1 MEETKQSKSGV
12 DRIVAV
18 ALPAVTL
25 VMILYQLIYTQYL
38 LQGPTAHKIT
48 HLGLAF
54 LVVLLSLINKEKKG
68 RWLRW
73 VLLVA
78 SLAFTTYLMVNL
90 NDIMTYRQSIPLPQD
105 VVVGVVVL
113 IVTFIVAY
121 QVLGKTFVIIASASV
136 CYLILGRYL
145 PHPFTVAPV
154 GFTRLIMW
162 LSAGV
167 GIEQGVYGP
176 ILGLSANYLFLLIIF
191 GSMLYAFG
199 GVRFIM
205 GVGKW
210 LGSKF
215 KSGPAAVAV
224 VGSSLLGSMTGST
237 VANVTIT
244 GAYTIPLMKKAG
256 YSAKQAGAIEAASSN
271 GGQIMPPIMGA
282 TAFIMS
288 GFTGIPYIK
297 IAVAVLV
304 PAILYYLGLLFYV
317 QINAYRLDIVV
328 EKEKISGKELLLDA
342 PLFVVPLGVLIFLLV
357 KGFSLP
363 FVVFWSI
370 MSLVGLSLI
379 FSFRKETRL
388 NFSEIVKAL
397 TKGARTACDVTIINA
412 IIGVVATCVETS
424 GLGIKLPLLV
434 GEISQGILFI
444 ALLITMVS
452 SIFVGM
458 GVPTPAAYMLVA
470 IGAAPA
476 LVKMGVPLLQAH
488 LFPMIFAVFSH
499 LTPPIAIGALVAS
512 QLAEAEYW
520 PTSWEALKAA
530 STAFLL
536 PFFIIYAPVIV
547 LQPDAGI
554 VVSATQL
561 VAIPLGVL
569 ALQIF
574 FSRYFLGILEG
585 PKRIAFGLT
594 ALLFFISVFAKS
606 WLFLLLGM
614 AMFLACA
621 TSQLYKKKR
630 IYDLPAPAGENLQ
643 VSSRR

>member
-1 MEETKQSKSGV
+1 MEETKKSKSGV

-18 ALPAVTL
+18 ALPVVAL

-54 LVVLLSLINKEKKG
+54 LVVLLSLIQKEKKG
-68 RWLRW
+68 RLLRW
-73 VLLVA
+73 VLLVV
-78 SLAFTTYLMVNL
+78 SVAFSTYLMGYL
-90 NDIMTYRQSIPLPQD
+90 NDIMLYRQSIPLPSD
-105 VVVGVVVL
+105 VVVGVFVL

-121 QVLGKTFVIIASASV
+121 QVLGKTFVIIAGACL

-191 GSMLYAFG
+191 GGMLYAFG

-256 YSAKQAGAIEAASSN
+256 YKPKQAGAIEAASSN

-297 IAVAVLV
+297 IALAVLV

-317 QINAYRLDIVV
+317 QINAYRLDIAV
-328 EKEKISGKELLLDA
+328 EKEKINGKELLLDS

-379 FSFRKETRL
+379 FSIRKASRL
-388 NFSEIVKAL
+388 NFSEVINAL

-434 GEISQGILFI
+434 GEISQGVLVI

-488 LFPMIFAVFSH
+488 LFPMIFACFSH

-536 PFFIIYAPVIV
+536 PYFIIYAPVIV
-547 LQPDAGI
+547 LQPDAGMI
-554 VVSATQL
+554 VSVTQL
-561 VAIPLGVL
+561 AAIPLGVL
-569 ALQIF
+569 SLQIF
-574 FSRYFLGILEG
+574 FSRYFLGLLDG
-585 PKRIAFGLT
+585 PKRIAFGAT

-606 WLFLLLGM
+606 WLFLLLGI
-614 AMFLACA
+614 ALFLGCSI
-621 TSQLYKKKR
+621 SQLIQKKQAHG
-630 IYDLPAPAGENLQ
+630 LPETAAGN
-643 VSSRR
+643 

>member
-1 MEETKQSKSGV
+1 MEEKDKPRSIA
-12 DRIVAV
+12 DRIVFI
-18 ALPAVTL
+18 ALPVIAL
-25 VMILYQLIYTQYL
+25 VMILYQLTYTQYI

-54 LVVLLSLINKEKKG
+54 IVVLLSLIHKEKEG
-68 RWLRW
+68 RPLRW
-73 VLLVA
+73 VLLVI
-78 SLAFTTYLMVNL
+78 SLAFTTYLMVYL
-90 NDIMTYRQSIPLPQD
+90 GEIMLYRQSIPLASD
-105 VVVGVVVL
+105 IVVGVLVL
-113 IVTFIVAY
+113 LVTFIVAY
-121 QVLGKTFVIIASASV
+121 QVLGKTFVTIATLSV
-136 CYLILGRYL
+136 CYLVLGRFF

-154 GFTRLIMW
+154 SFTRIIMW

-176 ILGLSANYLFLLIIF
+176 ILGLSANYLFLLIVF

-256 YSAKQAGAIEAASSN
+256 YEPKQAGAIEAASSN

-297 IAVAVLV
+297 IAIAVLI
-304 PAILYYLGLLFYV
+304 PAILYYLGLLIYV
-317 QINAYRLDIVV
+317 QINAYKLDIQVK
-328 EKEKISGKELLLDA
+328 KESINARELLLDS
-342 PLFVVPLGVLIFLLV
+342 PLFVVPLGVLVFLLAR
-357 KGFSLP
+357 GFSLP

-370 MSLVGLSLI
+370 ASLVILSLVL
-379 FSFRKETRL
+379 SLRKEARL
-388 NFSEIVKAL
+388 KFKEIIDAL

-412 IIGVVATCVETS
+412 LIGVVATCIETS

-434 GEISQGILFI
+434 GEISHGILFI
-444 ALLITMVS
+444 ALIITMIS

-488 LFPMIFAVFSH
+488 LCPMIFAVFSH

-512 QLAEAEYW
+512 QLAGAEYW

-536 PFFIIYAPVIV
+536 PYFIIYAPVII
-547 LQPDAGI
+547 LQPDAGFVI
-554 VVSATQL
+554 SVTQL
-561 VAIPLGVL
+561 LAIPLGVL

-574 FSRYFLGILEG
+574 FSRYFLGRVDSTRGIG
-585 PKRIAFGLT
+585 FGIT
-594 ALLFFISVFAKS
+594 ALLFFVAVFAKS
-606 WLFLLLGM
+606 WAFLLI
-614 AMFLACA
+614 AIAAFAVCIV
-621 TSQLYKKKR
+621 SQLLMRKR
-630 IYDLPAPAGENLQ
+630 TTKASEPANGRTQ
-643 VSSRR
+643 I

>member
-1 MEETKQSKSGV
+1 MEETKKTNFGV
-12 DRIVAV
+12 DRVVAV
-18 ALPAVTL
+18 ALPAVAL
-25 VMILYQLIYTQYL
+25 IMILYQLIYTQYL

-48 HLGLAF
+48 HLGFAF
-54 LVVLLSLINKEKKG
+54 AVVLLSLIRKEKEG
-68 RWLRW
+68 RPLRW
-73 VLLVA
+73 VLLGTSVA
-78 SLAFTTYLMVNL
+78 FSTYLMVDL
-90 NDIMTYRQSIPLPQD
+90 NDIMMYRQSLPLTSD

-113 IVTFIVAY
+113 AVTFIVAY
-121 QVLGKTFVIIASASV
+121 QVLGKTFVIIAGACL
-136 CYLILGRYL
+136 CYLVLGRYL

-154 GFTRLIMW
+154 SFTRLIMW

-191 GSMLYAFG
+191 GGMLYAFG

-288 GFTGIPYIK
+288 GFTGIPYVK
-297 IAVAVLV
+297 IALAVLV

-328 EKEKISGKELLLDA
+328 EKEKINGKELLLDA

-357 KGFSLP
+357 QGFSLP

-379 FSFRKETRL
+379 FSIRKATRL
-388 NFSEIVKAL
+388 NFSEVVNAL

-434 GEISQGILFI
+434 GEISQGVLFI

-536 PFFIIYAPVIV
+536 PYFIIYAPVIV
-547 LQPDAGI
+547 LQPDAAWAI
-554 VVSATQL
+554 SVTQL
-561 VAIPLGVL
+561 VAIPLGVF
-569 ALQIF
+569 ALQVF
-574 FSRYFLGILEG
+574 FSRYFLGLLEG
-585 PKRIAFGLT
+585 PKRIAFGVT

-606 WLFLLLGM
+606 WLFLLFAIAL
-614 AMFLACA
+614 FLFC
-621 TSQLYKKKR
+621 TVSQLFQKKR
-630 IYDLPAPAGENLQ
+630 ASGLSEPSGANLQ
-643 VSSRR
+643 T

>member
-1 MEETKQSKSGV
+1 MEEPKKSKFV
-12 DRIVAV
+12 VERIVSV
-18 ALPAVTL
+18 ALPVVAI
-25 VMILYQLIYTQYL
+25 VMILYQLFYTQYL

-48 HLGLAF
+48 HLGFAF
-54 LVVLLSLINKEKKG
+54 IVVLLSLIHKEKEG
-68 RWLRW
+68 RALRW
-73 VLLVA
+73 VLLLI
-78 SLAFTTYLMVNL
+78 SLAFSTYLMVYL
-90 NDIMTYRQSIPLPQD
+90 NEIMLYRQSIPITSD
-105 VVVGVVVL
+105 IVVGVLVL
-113 IVTFIVAY
+113 LVTFIVAY
-121 QVLGKTFVIIASASV
+121 QVLGKTFVIIAGLSL
-136 CYLILGRYL
+136 CYLVLGRFF

-154 GFTRLIMW
+154 SFTRIIMW

-167 GIEQGVYGP
+167 GIEQGIYGP
-176 ILGLSANYLFLLIIF
+176 ILGLSANYLFLLIVF

-256 YSAKQAGAIEAASSN
+256 YEPKQAGAIEAASSN

-304 PAILYYLGLLFYV
+304 PAILYYLGLLIYV
-317 QINAYRLDIVV
+317 QINAYKLDIQV
-328 EKEKISGKELLLDA
+328 EKEAVNGRELLLDS
-342 PLFVVPLGVLIFLLV
+342 PLFVVPLGVLVFLLA

-370 MSLVGLSLI
+370 ASLIILSLVLSI
-379 FSFRKETRL
+379 RKEARL
-388 NFSEIVKAL
+388 RFKEVIDAL

-412 IIGVVATCVETS
+412 LIGVVATCIETS

-434 GEISQGILFI
+434 GEISHGILFI
-444 ALLITMVS
+444 ALIITMIS

-476 LVKMGVPLLQAH
+476 LVRMGVPMLQAH

-536 PFFIIYAPVIV
+536 PYFIIYAPVII
-547 LQPDAGI
+547 LQPDAGPVI
-554 VVSATQL
+554 SITQIA
-561 VAIPLGVL
+561 AIPLGVL

-574 FSRYFLGILEG
+574 FSSYFLGTVDSTR
-585 PKRIAFGLT
+585 RIAFGVT
-594 ALLFFISVFAKS
+594 ALLFFVAVFAKS
-606 WLFLLLGM
+606 WLFLLI
-614 AMFLACA
+614 AMSVFAVCIV
-621 TSQLYKKKR
+621 SQLLMRKR
-630 IYDLPAPAGENLQ
+630 SAEAPELANGHAQ
-643 VSSRR
+643 I

>member
-1 MEETKQSKSGV
+1 MQETEKSKSIV

-18 ALPAVTL
+18 ALPVVAL
-25 VMILYQLIYTQYL
+25 VMILYQLIYTQTII
-38 LQGPTAHKIT
+38 QGPTAHKIT

-54 LVVLLSLINKEKKG
+54 IVVLLSLIQKENTG
-68 RWLRW
+68 RPLRW
-73 VLLVA
+73 ILLVV
-78 SLAFTTYLMVNL
+78 SIAFTAYLMYYL
-90 NDIMTYRQSIPLPQD
+90 QEIMLLRQSIPEPSD
-105 VVVGVVVL
+105 IVVGVVVL
-113 IVTFIVAY
+113 ISVFILAY
-121 QVLGKTFVIIASASV
+121 QVLGKTFVIIAGACV
-136 CYLILGRYL
+136 AYLVLGRWF

-154 GFTRLIMW
+154 SFTRIIMW

-176 ILGLSANYLFLLIIF
+176 ILGLSANYLFLMIVF
-191 GSMLYAFG
+191 GGMLYAFG

-244 GAYTIPLMKKAG
+244 GAYTIPLMKKGG
-256 YSAKQAGAIEAASSN
+256 YEPKQAGAIEAASSN
-271 GGQIMPPIMGA
+271 GGQIMPPVMGA

-297 IAVAVLV
+297 IALAVLV
-304 PAILYYLGLLFYV
+304 PAILYYLGLLMYV
-317 QINAYRLDIVV
+317 QINAYKLDIEV
-328 EKEKISGKELLLDA
+328 EKEAVDGKALLWDA
-342 PLFVVPLGVLIFLLV
+342 PLFVVPLGVLVFLLTQ
-357 KGFSLP
+357 GFSLP

-370 MSLVGLSLI
+370 VSLI
-379 FSFRKETRL
+379 FLSLVLSIRKESRL
-388 NFSEIVKAL
+388 SFTEVIDAL

-412 IIGVVATCVETS
+412 LIGVVATCIETS

-444 ALLITMVS
+444 ALIITMVS

-476 LVKMGVPLLQAH
+476 LVKMGVPMLQAH

-512 QLAEAEYW
+512 KLAEAEYW

-547 LQPDAGI
+547 LQPDSGV
-554 VVSATQL
+554 VVSITQL
-561 VAIPLGVL
+561 AAIPLGVL

-574 FSRYFLGILEG
+574 FSSYLMGHLDR
-585 PKRIAFGLT
+585 PMRIAF
-594 ALLFFISVFAKS
+594 AVAAILFFITVFSKSV
-606 WLFLLLGM
+606 LFLII
-614 AMFLACA
+614 ALAVFITC
-621 TSQLYKKKR
+621 TMIQLARKKR
-630 IYDLPAPAGENLQ
+630 ASGVAGLAEG
-643 VSSRR
+643 

>member
-1 MEETKQSKSGV
+1 MEESKQLKSV
-12 DRIVAV
+12 VERIVSV
-18 ALPAVTL
+18 ALPVMAI

-48 HLGLAF
+48 HLGLGF
-54 LVVLLSLINKEKKG
+54 IVVLLSLIHKEKEG
-68 RWLRW
+68 RPLRW
-73 VLLVA
+73 VLLVI
-78 SLAFTTYLMVNL
+78 SLTFSAYLMVYL
-90 NDIMTYRQSIPLPQD
+90 NEIMMYRQSVPITSD
-105 VVVGVVVL
+105 VVIGVVVL

-121 QVLGKTFVIIASASV
+121 QVLGKTFVIIATLSV
-136 CYLILGRYL
+136 CYLVLGRFF

-154 GFTRLIMW
+154 SFTRIIMW

-176 ILGLSANYLFLLIIF
+176 ILGLSANYLFLLIVF

-256 YSAKQAGAIEAASSN
+256 YEPKQAGAIEAASSN
-271 GGQIMPPIMGA
+271 GGQIMPPVMGA

-288 GFTGIPYIK
+288 GFTGIPYVK
-297 IAVAVLV
+297 IAIAVLV
-304 PAILYYLGLLFYV
+304 PAILYYLGLLIYV
-317 QINAYRLDIVV
+317 QINAYKLDIQV
-328 EKEKISGKELLLDA
+328 EKEAVSGRELLLDA
-342 PLFVVPLGVLIFLLV
+342 PLFVVPLGVLVFLLAR
-357 KGFSLP
+357 GFSLP

-370 MSLVGLSLI
+370 ASLI
-379 FSFRKETRL
+379 SLSVIFSIRKETRL
-388 NFSEIVKAL
+388 RFKEVIDAL

-412 IIGVVATCVETS
+412 LIGVVATCIETS

-434 GEISQGILFI
+434 GEISHGILFI
-444 ALLITMVS
+444 ALIITMIS

-512 QLAEAEYW
+512 QLAGSEYW

-536 PFFIIYAPVIV
+536 PYFIIYAPVII
-547 LQPDAGI
+547 LQPDAGLVI
-554 VVSATQL
+554 SITQL
-561 VAIPLGVL
+561 LAIPLSVL

-574 FSRYFLGILEG
+574 FSRYFLGTVDSTRGIG
-585 PKRIAFGLT
+585 FGVT
-594 ALLFFISVFAKS
+594 ALLFFVAVFAKS
-606 WLFLLLGM
+606 WAFLLI
-614 AMFLACA
+614 AIAAFAVC
-621 TSQLYKKKR
+621 TVSQLLIRKR
-630 IYDLPAPAGENLQ
+630 SPKASELANGH
-643 VSSRR
+643 S

>member
-1 MEETKQSKSGV
+1 MEEAKKYRFNI

-18 ALPAVTL
+18 ALPAAAL
-25 VMILYQLIYTQYL
+25 VMIMYQLIYTQYL

-48 HLGLAF
+48 HLGFAF
-54 LVVLLSLINKEKKG
+54 IVVLLSLIHKEKKG
-68 RWLRW
+68 RLLRW
-73 VLLVA
+73 VLLVI
-78 SLAFTTYLMVNL
+78 SLGFSTYLMVNL
-90 NDIMTYRQSIPLPQD
+90 SEIMLLRQSLPITSD
-105 VVVGVVVL
+105 IVVGLIVL
-113 IVTFIVAY
+113 VVTFIVAY
-121 QVLGKTFVIIASASV
+121 QVLGKTFVIIAGACV

-176 ILGLSANYLFLLIIF
+176 ILGLSANYLFLLIVF
-191 GSMLYAFG
+191 GGMLYAFG

-205 GVGKW
+205 GVGRW

-256 YSAKQAGAIEAASSN
+256 YEPKQAGAIEAASSN
-271 GGQIMPPIMGA
+271 GGQIMPPVMGA

-288 GFTGIPYIK
+288 GFTGIPYIQ
-297 IAVAVLV
+297 IAAAVLI
-304 PAILYYLGLLFYV
+304 PALLYYMGLLIYV
-317 QINAYRLDIVV
+317 QINAYKLDIQV
-328 EKEKISGKELLLDA
+328 EKEVVSGRELLLDA
-342 PLFVVPLGVLIFLLV
+342 PLFVVPLGVLILLLV
-357 KGFSLP
+357 QGFSLP

-370 MSLVGLSLI
+370 VSLVVLSLI
-379 FSFRKETRL
+379 LSIRKEARL
-388 NFSEIVKAL
+388 SFTEVVAAL

-412 IIGVVATCVETS
+412 LIGVVATCIETS

-434 GEISQGILFI
+434 GEISQGILII
-444 ALLITMVS
+444 ALFITMIS

-488 LFPMIFAVFSH
+488 LFPFIFAVFSH

-536 PFFIIYAPVIV
+536 PYLIVFAPVIV
-547 LQPDAGI
+547 LRPDAGLI
-554 VVSATQL
+554 VCAIQI

-569 ALQIF
+569 SLQIT
-574 FSRYFLGILEG
+574 FSRYFLGAVDKIL
-585 PKRIAFGLT
+585 RVIFGLT
-594 ALLFFISVFAKS
+594 AILFFATVFWRS
-606 WLFLLLGM
+606 SLFLSAALVLFAFGV
-614 AMFLACA
+614 AG
-621 TSQLYKKKR
+621 QIIKR
-630 IYDLPAPAGENLQ
+630 RRLKTVGTPGELQ
-643 VSSRR
+643 ASG

>member
-1 MEETKQSKSGV
+1 MSEEAMKSKPTV

-18 ALPAVTL
+18 MLPVAAL

-38 LQGPTAHKIT
+38 IQGPTAHKIT
-48 HLGLAF
+48 HLGLGF
-54 LVVLLSLINKEKKG
+54 IVVLLSLIHNEKKG
-68 RWLRW
+68 RLLRW
-73 VLLVA
+73 VLLVI
-78 SLAFTTYLMVNL
+78 SLVFSSYLMINL
-90 NDIMTYRQSIPLPQD
+90 SEIMLYRQSIPIASD
-105 VVVGVVVL
+105 IVIGVVVL
-113 IVTFIVAY
+113 ITTFIVAY
-121 QVLGKTFVIIASASV
+121 QVLGKTFVIIAGLCI
-136 CYLILGRYL
+136 CYLILGRYF

-154 GFTRLIMW
+154 SFTRIIMW

-176 ILGLSANYLFLLIIF
+176 ILGLSANYLFLLIVF

-205 GVGKW
+205 GLGRW

-244 GAYTIPLMKKAG
+244 GAYTIPLMKKGG
-256 YSAKQAGAIEAASSN
+256 YASKQAGAIEAASSN

-288 GFTGIPYIK
+288 GFTGIPYIQ
-297 IAVAVLV
+297 IALAVLV
-304 PAILYYLGLLFYV
+304 PAILYYLGLLIYV
-317 QINAYRLDIVV
+317 QINAYKLDIRV
-328 EKEKISGKELLLDA
+328 EKEAVSGRELLLDS

-370 MSLVGLSLI
+370 VSLVVLSLI
-379 FSFRKETRL
+379 LSIRKEARL
-388 NFSEIVKAL
+388 SFKEVISAL

-412 IIGVVATCVETS
+412 IIGVVATCIETS

-434 GEISQGILFI
+434 GEISQGILII
-444 ALLITMVS
+444 ALFITMVS

-488 LFPMIFAVFSH
+488 LFPLIFAVFSH

-512 QLAEAEYW
+512 QLAEADYW

-530 STAFLL
+530 STAFIL
-536 PFFIIYAPVIV
+536 PYFIVYAPVII
-547 LQPDAGI
+547 LRPDAGFI
-554 VVSATQL
+554 ASAMQII
-561 VAIPLGVL
+561 AIPLGVL
-569 ALQIF
+569 SLQIT
-574 FSRYFLGILEG
+574 FSSYFLGMLD
-585 PKRIAFGLT
+585 RIRRTTFGIT
-594 ALLFFISVFAKS
+594 AILFFATVFS
-606 WLFLLLGM
+606 RSILFLSAALAFFAIGVAGQILKRRRLKTESVAGKLL
-614 AMFLACA
+614 
-621 TSQLYKKKR
+621 
-630 IYDLPAPAGENLQ
+630 E
-643 VSSRR
+643 SR

>member
-1 MEETKQSKSGV
+1 MGETEKPKFAIE
-12 DRIVAV
+12 RIVSV
-18 ALPAVTL
+18 ALPIVAL
-25 VMILYQLIYTQYL
+25 VMILYQLVYTQYL
-38 LQGPTAHKIT
+38 IQGPTAHKIT

-54 LVVLLSLINKEKKG
+54 LVVLLSLMHKEKEG
-68 RWLRW
+68 RPLRW
-73 VLLVA
+73 VLLAV
-78 SLAFTTYLMVNL
+78 SLGFSTYLMVNL
-90 NDIMTYRQSIPLPQD
+90 TEIMMYRQSIPIPSD
-105 VVVGVVVL
+105 IVVGVIVL
-113 IVTFIVAY
+113 ITTFIVAY
-121 QVLGKTFVIIASASV
+121 QVLGKTFIIIAGTCIV
-136 CYLILGRYL
+136 YLVLGRYF

-154 GFTRLIMW
+154 SFARIIMW

-176 ILGLSANYLFLLIIF
+176 ILGLSANYLFLMIVF
-191 GSMLYAFG
+191 GGMLYAFG

-205 GVGKW
+205 GLGKW

-244 GAYTIPLMKKAG
+244 GAYTIPLMKKGG
-256 YSAKQAGAIEAASSN
+256 YEPKQAAAIEAASSN

-297 IAVAVLV
+297 IALAVLI
-304 PAILYYLGLLFYV
+304 PAILYYLGLLMYV
-317 QINAYRLDIVV
+317 QINAYKLDIVV
-328 EKEKISGKELLLDA
+328 EKEAIDVKALLWDA
-342 PLFVVPLGVLIFLLV
+342 PLFVVPLGVLVYLLA

-370 MSLVGLSLI
+370 ASLVILSLVL
-379 FSFRKETRL
+379 SFREEARL
-388 NFSEIVKAL
+388 NFKGVIEAL
-397 TKGARTACDVTIINA
+397 TKSARTACDVTIINA
-412 IIGVVATCVETS
+412 LIGIVATCIETS

-434 GEISQGILFI
+434 GEISQGIIFI
-444 ALLITMVS
+444 ALIITMIS

-476 LVKMGVPLLQAH
+476 LVKMGVPMLQAH

-512 QLAEAEYW
+512 QLAESEYW

-536 PFFIIYAPVIV
+536 PYFIIYAPVIV
-547 LQPDAGI
+547 LQPDSGVFI
-554 VVSATQL
+554 SVIQL
-561 VAIPLGVL
+561 AAIPLGVL

-574 FSRYFLGILEG
+574 YSSYFFGHLEK
-585 PKRIAFGLT
+585 PRWIAFGVT
-594 ALLFFISVFAKS
+594 ALLFFISVFTKS
-606 WLFLLLGM
+606 WIFLVLGVALFIISALG
-614 AMFLACA
+614 
-621 TSQLYKKKR
+621 QIKKKR
-630 IYDLPAPAGENLQ
+630 QAAGVPGLSEGTP
-643 VSSRR
+643 ST

>member
-1 MEETKQSKSGV
+1 MEETIKSKTTV

-18 ALPAVTL
+18 ALPVVAL
-25 VMILYQLIYTQYL
+25 VMIFYQLIYTQYL

-54 LVVLLSLINKEKKG
+54 IVVLLSLINNEKKG
-68 RWLRW
+68 RTLRW
-73 VLLVA
+73 ILLVI
-78 SLAFTTYLMVNL
+78 SLIFSTYLMVNL
-90 NDIMTYRQSIPLPQD
+90 SEIMMFRQSIPLPSD
-105 VVVGVVVL
+105 IVIGVVVL

-121 QVLGKTFVIIASASV
+121 QVLGKTFVIIAGV
-136 CYLILGRYL
+136 CICYLVLGRYF

-154 GFTRLIMW
+154 SFARIIMW

-176 ILGLSANYLFLLIIF
+176 ILGLSANYLFLMIIF
-191 GSMLYAFG
+191 GAMLYAFG

-210 LGSKF
+210 LGTKF

-224 VGSSLLGSMTGST
+224 LGSSLLGSMTGST

-244 GAYTIPLMKKAG
+244 GAYTIPLMKKGG
-256 YSAKQAGAIEAASSN
+256 YEPKQAAAIEAASSN

-288 GFTGIPYIK
+288 GFTGIPYIH
-297 IAVAVLV
+297 IALAVLI
-304 PAILYYLGLLFYV
+304 PAILYYLGLLIYV
-317 QINAYRLDIVV
+317 QINAFKLDIQVDH
-328 EKEKISGKELLLDA
+328 ETINGKDLLLDA
-342 PLFVVPLGVLIFLLV
+342 PLFVVPLGVLVFLLA

-370 MSLVGLSLI
+370 MCLVVLSLI
-379 FSFRKETRL
+379 LSIRKEARL
-388 NFSEIVKAL
+388 SFEGVIAAL

-412 IIGVVATCVETS
+412 IIGVVATCIETS

-434 GEISQGILFI
+434 GEISGGILII
-444 ALLITMVS
+444 ALFITMIS

-470 IGAAPA
+470 IGAAPI

-499 LTPPIAIGALVAS
+499 LTPPIAIGSLVAS
-512 QLAEAEYW
+512 QLAESEYW

-536 PFFIIYAPVIV
+536 PYFIIYAPVII
-547 LQPDAGI
+547 LRPDAGFVI
-554 VVSATQL
+554 SAMQII
-561 VAIPLGVL
+561 AIPLGIL
-569 ALQIF
+569 ALQIT
-574 FSRYFLGILEG
+574 FSNYFLGNVDQI
-585 PKRIAFGLT
+585 KRAAFG
-594 ALLFFISVFAKS
+594 AAAILFFITVFLKSMLFMLAAVVIFAICISGQIMKRRRSKTAGTAKAS
-606 WLFLLLGM
+606 LEG
-614 AMFLACA
+614 A
-621 TSQLYKKKR
+621 
-630 IYDLPAPAGENLQ
+630 
-643 VSSRR
+643 

>member
-1 MEETKQSKSGV
+1 MGETEKPKLAIE
-12 DRIVAV
+12 RIVSV
-18 ALPAVTL
+18 ALPIVAL
-25 VMILYQLIYTQYL
+25 VMILYQLVYTQYL
-38 LQGPTAHKIT
+38 IQGPTAHKIT

-54 LVVLLSLINKEKKG
+54 MVVLLSLMHKEKEG
-68 RWLRW
+68 RPLRW
-73 VLLVA
+73 VLLAV
-78 SLAFTTYLMVNL
+78 SMGFSTYLMVNL
-90 NDIMTYRQSIPLPQD
+90 TEIMMYRQSIPIPSD
-105 VVVGVVVL
+105 IVVGVIVL
-113 IVTFIVAY
+113 ITTFIVAY
-121 QVLGKTFVIIASASV
+121 QVLGKTFIIIAGTCIV
-136 CYLILGRYL
+136 YLVLGRYF

-154 GFTRLIMW
+154 SFARIIMW

-176 ILGLSANYLFLLIIF
+176 ILGLSANYLFLMIVF
-191 GSMLYAFG
+191 GGMLYAFG

-205 GVGKW
+205 GLGKW

-244 GAYTIPLMKKAG
+244 GAYTIPLMKKGG
-256 YSAKQAGAIEAASSN
+256 YEPKQAAAIEAASSN

-297 IAVAVLV
+297 IALAVLI
-304 PAILYYLGLLFYV
+304 PAILYYLGLLMYV
-317 QINAYRLDIVV
+317 QINAYKLDIVV
-328 EKEKISGKELLLDA
+328 EKEAIDVKALLWDA
-342 PLFVVPLGVLIFLLV
+342 PLFVVPLGVLVYLLA

-370 MSLVGLSLI
+370 ASLVALSLI
-379 FSFRKETRL
+379 LCFREEARL
-388 NFSEIVKAL
+388 NFKGVIEAL
-397 TKGARTACDVTIINA
+397 TKSARTACDVTIINA
-412 IIGVVATCVETS
+412 LIGIVATCIETS

-434 GEISQGILFI
+434 GEISQGIIFI
-444 ALLITMVS
+444 ALIITMIS

-476 LVKMGVPLLQAH
+476 LVKMGVPMLQAH

-512 QLAEAEYW
+512 QLAESEYW

-536 PFFIIYAPVIV
+536 PYFIIYAPVIV
-547 LQPDAGI
+547 LQPDSGVFI
-554 VVSATQL
+554 SVIQL
-561 VAIPLGVL
+561 AAIPLGVL

-574 FSRYFLGILEG
+574 YSSYFFGHLEK
-585 PKRIAFGLT
+585 PRWIAFGVT
-594 ALLFFISVFAKS
+594 ALLFFISVFLKS
-606 WLFLLLGM
+606 WIFLVMGVALFIINALG
-614 AMFLACA
+614 
-621 TSQLYKKKR
+621 QIKKKR
-630 IYDLPAPAGENLQ
+630 QAEGVPGLSEGTL
-643 VSSRR
+643 

>member
-1 MEETKQSKSGV
+1 MGENGKSKSFTEKFV
-12 DRIVAV
+12 SV
-18 ALPAVTL
+18 ALPVMAL
-25 VMILYQLIYTQYL
+25 VMIVYQLIYTQYI

-48 HLGLAF
+48 HLGLGF
-54 LVVLLSLINKEKKG
+54 IVVLLSLILKEQKG
-68 RWLRW
+68 RPLRW
-73 VLLVA
+73 VLLVI
-78 SLAFTTYLMVNL
+78 SLAFSIYLMVNL
-90 NDIMTYRQSIPLPQD
+90 QEIMELRQSIPLPSD
-105 VVVGVVVL
+105 IVVGVIVLLVV
-113 IVTFIVAY
+113 FIVAY
-121 QVLGKTFVIIASASV
+121 QVLGKTFVIIAGLCL
-136 CYLILGRYL
+136 CYLVLGRFF

-154 GFTRLIMW
+154 NFTRIIMW

-176 ILGLSANYLFLLIIF
+176 ILGLSANYLFLLIVF
-191 GSMLYAFG
+191 GGMLYAFG

-210 LGSKF
+210 LGTKF

-256 YSAKQAGAIEAASSN
+256 YEPKQAGAIEAASSN
-271 GGQIMPPIMGA
+271 GGQIMPPVMGA

-297 IAVAVLV
+297 IALAVLV
-304 PAILYYLGLLFYV
+304 PAILYYLGLLIYV
-317 QINAYRLDIVV
+317 QINAYRLDIDV
-328 EKEKISGKELLLDA
+328 EEEAVSGKELLLDA
-342 PLFVVPLGVLIFLLV
+342 PLFVVPLGVLVYLLA

-370 MSLVGLSLI
+370 MSLIFLSLV
-379 FSFRKETRL
+379 FSYRKETRL
-388 NFSEIVKAL
+388 NFKDVVEAL

-412 IIGVVATCVETS
+412 LIGVVATCIETS

-434 GEISQGILFI
+434 GEISHGILFI
-444 ALLITMVS
+444 ALILVMIS

-488 LFPMIFAVFSH
+488 LFPLIFAVFSH

-512 QLAEAEYW
+512 QLAKAEYW
-520 PTSWEALKAA
+520 PTAWEALKAA

-536 PFFIIYAPVIV
+536 PYFIIYAPVII
-547 LQPDAGI
+547 LKPDAG
-554 VVSATQL
+554 VVISVTQIA
-561 VAIPLGVL
+561 AIPLGVL

-574 FSRYFLGILEG
+574 FSRYFLGYVEN
-585 PKRIAFGLT
+585 KMRIAFGIT
-594 ALLFFISVFAKS
+594 ALLFFIAVFSKS
-606 WLFLLLGM
+606 WLFLLIAVAAFVVCTLLQI
-614 AMFLACA
+614 A
-621 TSQLYKKKR
+621 KKR
-630 IYDLPAPAGENLQ
+630 GSYGEPAL
-643 VSSRR
+643 S

>member
-1 MEETKQSKSGV
+1 MEETKKSKFSI

-18 ALPAVTL
+18 ALPAVAL
-25 VMILYQLIYTQYL
+25 VMIIYQLIFTQYL

-48 HLGLAF
+48 HLGFAF
-54 LVVLLSLINKEKKG
+54 LVVLLSLIHKEKEG
-68 RWLRW
+68 RLLRW
-73 VLLVA
+73 VLLVI
-78 SLAFTTYLMVNL
+78 SLGFSTYLMVYL
-90 NDIMTYRQSIPLPQD
+90 NEIMLYRQSLPIPLD
-105 VVVGVVVL
+105 VVVGLIVL
-113 IVTFIVAY
+113 VVTFIVAY
-121 QVLGKTFVIIASASV
+121 QVLGKTFVIIAGTCV

-154 GFTRLIMW
+154 SFTRLIMW

-176 ILGLSANYLFLLIIF
+176 ILGLSANYLFLLIVF
-191 GSMLYAFG
+191 GGMLYAFG

-205 GVGKW
+205 GLGRW

-256 YSAKQAGAIEAASSN
+256 YEPKQAGAIEAASSN
-271 GGQIMPPIMGA
+271 GGQIMPPVMGA

-288 GFTGIPYIK
+288 GFTGIPYIQ
-297 IAVAVLV
+297 IAAAVLI
-304 PAILYYLGLLFYV
+304 PALLYYMGLLIYV
-317 QINAYRLDIVV
+317 QINAYKLDIQV
-328 EKEKISGKELLLDA
+328 EKEVVSGKELLLDA
-342 PLFVVPLGVLIFLLV
+342 PLFVVPLGVLILLLV
-357 KGFSLP
+357 QGFSLP

-370 MSLVGLSLI
+370 VSLVVLSLI
-379 FSFRKETRL
+379 LSIRKEARL
-388 NFSEIVKAL
+388 SFKEVIAAL
-397 TKGARTACDVTIINA
+397 TKSARTACDVTIINA
-412 IIGVVATCVETS
+412 LIGVVATCIETS

-434 GEISQGILFI
+434 GEISQGILII
-444 ALLITMVS
+444 ALFITMIS

-488 LFPMIFAVFSH
+488 LFPFIFAVFSH

-536 PFFIIYAPVIV
+536 PYLIVFAPVIV
-547 LQPDAGI
+547 LRPDAGLI
-554 VVSATQL
+554 VCAIQI

-569 ALQIF
+569 SLQIT
-574 FSRYFLGILEG
+574 FSSYFLGTVDKIL
-585 PKRIAFGLT
+585 RVVFGLT
-594 ALLFFISVFAKS
+594 AILFFATVFWRS
-606 WLFLLLGM
+606 PLFLLAALVLFAFGV
-614 AMFLACA
+614 AG
-621 TSQLYKKKR
+621 QIIKR
-630 IYDLPAPAGENLQ
+630 RRLKTVGAPGELQ
-643 VSSRR
+643 ASG

>member
-1 MEETKQSKSGV
+1 MGETEKPKLAIE
-12 DRIVAV
+12 RIVSV
-18 ALPAVTL
+18 ALPIVAL
-25 VMILYQLIYTQYL
+25 VMILYQLVYTQYL
-38 LQGPTAHKIT
+38 IQGPTAHKIT

-54 LVVLLSLINKEKKG
+54 LVVLLSLMHKEKEG
-68 RWLRW
+68 RPLRW
-73 VLLVA
+73 VLLAV
-78 SLAFTTYLMVNL
+78 SMGFSTYLMVNL
-90 NDIMTYRQSIPLPQD
+90 TEIMMYRQSIPIPSD
-105 VVVGVVVL
+105 IVVGVIVL
-113 IVTFIVAY
+113 ITTFIVAY
-121 QVLGKTFVIIASASV
+121 QVLGKTFIIIAGTCIV
-136 CYLILGRYL
+136 YLVLGRYF

-154 GFTRLIMW
+154 SFARIIMW

-176 ILGLSANYLFLLIIF
+176 ILGLSANYLFLMIVF
-191 GSMLYAFG
+191 GGMLYAFG

-205 GVGKW
+205 GLGKW

-244 GAYTIPLMKKAG
+244 GAYTIPLMKKGG
-256 YSAKQAGAIEAASSN
+256 YEPKQAAAIEAASSN

-297 IAVAVLV
+297 IALAVLV
-304 PAILYYLGLLFYV
+304 PAILYYLGLVMYV
-317 QINAYRLDIVV
+317 QINAYKLDIVV
-328 EKEKISGKELLLDA
+328 EKEAIDVKALLWDA
-342 PLFVVPLGVLIFLLV
+342 PLFVVPLGVLVYLLA

-370 MSLVGLSLI
+370 ASLVILSLALC
-379 FSFRKETRL
+379 FREEARL
-388 NFSEIVKAL
+388 NFKGVIEAL
-397 TKGARTACDVTIINA
+397 TKSARTACDVTIINA
-412 IIGVVATCVETS
+412 LIGIVATCIETS

-434 GEISQGILFI
+434 GEISQGIIII
-444 ALLITMVS
+444 ALIITMIS

-476 LVKMGVPLLQAH
+476 LVKMGVPMLQAH

-512 QLAEAEYW
+512 QLAESEYW

-536 PFFIIYAPVIV
+536 PYFIIYAPVIV
-547 LQPDAGI
+547 LQPDSGVFI
-554 VVSATQL
+554 SVIQL
-561 VAIPLGVL
+561 AAIPLGVL

-574 FSRYFLGILEG
+574 YSSYFFGHLEK
-585 PKRIAFGLT
+585 PRWIAFGVT
-594 ALLFFISVFAKS
+594 ALLFFISVFSKS
-606 WLFLLLGM
+606 WIFLVMGVALFIISALG
-614 AMFLACA
+614 
-621 TSQLYKKKR
+621 QIKKKR
-630 IYDLPAPAGENLQ
+630 QAAGAPELSEGTL
-643 VSSRR
+643 

>member
-1 MEETKQSKSGV
+1 MEEPKQSKSLV
-12 DRIVAV
+12 ERIVSL
-18 ALPAVTL
+18 ALPVMAI
-25 VMILYQLIYTQYL
+25 VMILYQLLYTQYI

-54 LVVLLSLINKEKKG
+54 IVVLLSLIHREKEG
-68 RWLRW
+68 RPLRW
-73 VLLVA
+73 VLLVI
-78 SLAFTTYLMVNL
+78 SLAFSTYLMVYL
-90 NDIMTYRQSIPLPQD
+90 GEIMLYRQSIPITSD
-105 VVVGVVVL
+105 IVVGVLVL
-113 IVTFIVAY
+113 LVTFIVAY
-121 QVLGKTFVIIASASV
+121 QVLGKTFVIIAGLSL
-136 CYLILGRYL
+136 CYLVLGRFF

-154 GFTRLIMW
+154 SFTRIIMW

-176 ILGLSANYLFLLIIF
+176 ILGLSANYLFLLIVF

-256 YSAKQAGAIEAASSN
+256 YAPKQAGAIEAASSN

-304 PAILYYLGLLFYV
+304 PAILYYLGLLIYV
-317 QINAYRLDIVV
+317 QINAYKRDIQV
-328 EKEKISGKELLLDA
+328 EKEAVNGRELLLDS
-342 PLFVVPLGVLIFLLV
+342 PLFVVPLGVLVFLLAR
-357 KGFSLP
+357 GFSLP

-370 MSLVGLSLI
+370 VSLVILSLI
-379 FSFRKETRL
+379 LSIREEARLRFREV
-388 NFSEIVKAL
+388 IDAL

-412 IIGVVATCVETS
+412 LIGVVATCIETS

-434 GEISQGILFI
+434 GEISHGILFI
-444 ALLITMVS
+444 ALIITMIS

-536 PFFIIYAPVIV
+536 PYFIIYAPVII
-547 LQPDAGI
+547 LQPDAGLGI
-554 VVSATQL
+554 SITQL
-561 VAIPLGVL
+561 AAIPLGVL

-574 FSRYFLGILEG
+574 FSSYFLGTVDSTR
-585 PKRIAFGLT
+585 RIAFGVT
-594 ALLFFISVFAKS
+594 ALLFFVAVFARS
-606 WLFLLLGM
+606 WLFLLI
-614 AMFLACA
+614 AISVFAVCIV
-621 TSQLYKKKR
+621 SQLLVRKR
-630 IYDLPAPAGENLQ
+630 SAEAPEIADG
-643 VSSRR
+643 RARI

>member
-1 MEETKQSKSGV
+1 MV
-12 DRIVAV
+12 DNIVAV
-18 ALPAVTL
+18 ALPVVAL
-25 VMILYQLIYTQYL
+25 IMIIYQLIYTQTI

-48 HLGLAF
+48 HLGLGF
-54 LVVLLSLINKEKKG
+54 MVVLLSLIQKEKKG
-68 RWLRW
+68 RPLRW
-73 VLLVA
+73 ILLVV
-78 SLAFTTYLMVNL
+78 SIGFTAYLMYYL
-90 NDIMTYRQSIPLPQD
+90 QEIMMLRQSVPEPSDI
-105 VVVGVVVL
+105 VVGVIVL
-113 IVTFIVAY
+113 ITVFIVAY
-121 QVLGKTFVIIASASV
+121 QVLGKTFVIIAGACV
-136 CYLILGRYL
+136 AYLVLGRWF

-154 GFTRLIMW
+154 DFTRIIMW

-176 ILGLSANYLFLLIIF
+176 ILGLSANYLFLLIVF
-191 GSMLYAFG
+191 GGMLYAFG

-205 GVGKW
+205 GVGRW

-244 GAYTIPLMKKAG
+244 GAYTIPLMKKGG
-256 YSAKQAGAIEAASSN
+256 YEPKQAGAIEAASSN
-271 GGQIMPPIMGA
+271 GGQIMPPVMGA

-297 IAVAVLV
+297 IAIAVLV
-304 PAILYYLGLLFYV
+304 PAILYYLGLLMYV
-317 QINAYRLDIVV
+317 QINAYKLDIEVKT
-328 EKEKISGKELLLDA
+328 EAISGKALLWDA
-342 PLFVVPLGVLIFLLV
+342 PLFVVPLGVLVYLLT

-370 MSLVGLSLI
+370 ASLI
-379 FSFRKETRL
+379 FLSLVLSIREESRLSFTEV
-388 NFSEIVKAL
+388 IDAL

-412 IIGVVATCVETS
+412 LIGVVATCIETS

-434 GEISQGILFI
+434 GEISHGILFI
-444 ALLITMVS
+444 ALIITMIS

-476 LVKMGVPLLQAH
+476 LVKMGVPMLQAH
-488 LFPMIFAVFSH
+488 LFPLIFAVFSH

-512 QLAEAEYW
+512 QLAKADYW

-536 PFFIIYAPVIV
+536 PYFIIYAPVIV
-547 LQPDAGI
+547 LQPDSGVI
-554 VVSATQL
+554 ISITQL
-561 VAIPLGVL
+561 AAIPLGVL

-574 FSRYFLGILEG
+574 FSSYLLGHLDG
-585 PKRIAFGLT
+585 PMRIAFGVT
-594 ALLFFISVFAKS
+594 SLLFFITVFSKSV
-606 WLFLLLGM
+606 LFLIIALAL
-614 AMFLACA
+614 FIACA
-621 TSQLYKKKR
+621 MIQLARRKR
-630 IYDLPAPAGENLQ
+630 ARGVAELAEG
-643 VSSRR
+643 

>member
-1 MEETKQSKSGV
+1 MRQEKDKSRFIV
-12 DRIVAV
+12 EKIVAV
-18 ALPAVTL
+18 ALPVVAL
-25 VMILYQLIYTQYL
+25 GMILYQLIYTQYL

-54 LVVLLSLINKEKKG
+54 IVVLLSLIHKEKEG
-68 RWLRW
+68 RPLRW
-73 VLLVA
+73 VLLVI
-78 SLAFTTYLMVNL
+78 SLAFSTYLMVYL
-90 NDIMTYRQSIPLPQD
+90 NEIMMYRQSVPITSD
-105 VVVGVVVL
+105 IIVGVVVL
-113 IVTFIVAY
+113 LVTFIVAY
-121 QVLGKTFVIIASASV
+121 QVLGKTFVIIATLSV
-136 CYLILGRYL
+136 CYLVLGRFF

-154 GFTRLIMW
+154 SFTRIIMW

-176 ILGLSANYLFLLIIF
+176 ILGLSANYLFLMIVF

-256 YSAKQAGAIEAASSN
+256 YEPKQAGAIEAASSN

-282 TAFIMS
+282 TIFIMS

-297 IAVAVLV
+297 IAMAALI
-304 PAILYYLGLLFYV
+304 PAILYYLGLLIYV
-317 QINAYRLDIVV
+317 QINAYKLDIQV
-328 EKEKISGKELLLDA
+328 EKEEINGRELLLDA
-342 PLFVVPLGVLIFLLV
+342 PLFVVPLGVLVFLLV

-370 MSLVGLSLI
+370 VSLIILSLLLSI
-379 FSFRKETRL
+379 RKEARL
-388 NFSEIVKAL
+388 SFKEVIDAL
-397 TKGARTACDVTIINA
+397 TKGARTACDITIINA
-412 IIGVVATCVETS
+412 LIGVVATCIETS

-434 GEISQGILFI
+434 GEISHGILFI
-444 ALLITMVS
+444 ALFITMVS

-488 LFPMIFAVFSH
+488 LFPLIFAVFSH

-512 QLAEAEYW
+512 QLAGAQYW
-520 PTSWEALKAA
+520 PTCWEALKAA

-536 PFFIIYAPVIV
+536 PYFIIYAPVII
-547 LQPDAGI
+547 LRPDAGPVI
-554 VVSATQL
+554 SVTQIA
-561 VAIPLGVL
+561 AIPLGVL
-569 ALQIF
+569 ALQIT
-574 FSRYFLGILEG
+574 FSGYFLGVVARTMRL
-585 PKRIAFGLT
+585 AFGVT
-594 ALLFFISVFAKS
+594 AFLFFVAVLAGS
-606 WLFLLLGM
+606 WLLILIAIAMLLV
-614 AMFLACA
+614 F
-621 TSQLYKKKR
+621 TTNQLLIRRRTYQTQEFTKN
-630 IYDLPAPAGENLQ
+630 PLQ
-643 VSSRR
+643 K

>member
-1 MEETKQSKSGV
+1 MEEPKKSNSLV
-12 DRIVAV
+12 ERIVSV
-18 ALPAVTL
+18 ALPVVAI
-25 VMILYQLIYTQYL
+25 VMIIYQLIYTQYL

-54 LVVLLSLINKEKKG
+54 IVVLLSLIHRAKEG
-68 RWLRW
+68 RPLRW
-73 VLLVA
+73 VLLVI
-78 SLAFTTYLMVNL
+78 SLTFSIYLMVYL
-90 NDIMTYRQSIPLPQD
+90 KEIMMYRQSVPITSD
-105 VVVGVVVL
+105 IVIGVVVL
-113 IVTFIVAY
+113 VVTFILAY
-121 QVLGKTFVIIASASV
+121 QVLGKTFVIIATLSV
-136 CYLILGRYL
+136 CYLVLGRFF

-154 GFTRLIMW
+154 SFTRIIMW

-176 ILGLSANYLFLLIIF
+176 ILGLSANYLFLLIVF

-205 GVGKW
+205 GVGRW

-256 YSAKQAGAIEAASSN
+256 YKPKQAGAIEAASSN

-297 IAVAVLV
+297 IAVAALV
-304 PAILYYLGLLFYV
+304 PAILYYLGLLIYV
-317 QINAYRLDIVV
+317 QINAYKLDIRV
-328 EKEKISGKELLLDA
+328 EKEAVSGRELLLDS
-342 PLFVVPLGVLIFLLV
+342 PLFVVPLGVLVFLLAR
-357 KGFSLP
+357 GFSLP

-370 MSLVGLSLI
+370 VSLVFLSVI
-379 FSFRKETRL
+379 FSIRKETRL
-388 NFSEIVKAL
+388 NFKNVIDAL
-397 TKGARTACDVTIINA
+397 TRGARTACDVTIINA
-412 IIGVVATCVETS
+412 LIGVVATCIETS

-434 GEISQGILFI
+434 GEISHGILFI
-444 ALLITMVS
+444 ALFVTMIS

-488 LFPMIFAVFSH
+488 LFPMVFAVFSH

-530 STAFLL
+530 FTAFLL
-536 PFFIIYAPVIV
+536 PYFIIYAPVII
-547 LQPDAGI
+547 LQPDAGLVI
-554 VVSATQL
+554 SITQIA
-561 VAIPLGVL
+561 AIPLGVL
-569 ALQIF
+569 ALQVF
-574 FSRYFLGILEG
+574 FSSYFIGTVDSTR
-585 PKRIAFGLT
+585 RIAFGVT
-594 ALLFFISVFAKS
+594 ALLFFIAVFAKS
-606 WLFLLLGM
+606 WLFLLI
-614 AMFLACA
+614 AMSVFAVCIV
-621 TSQLYKKKR
+621 SQLLMRKR
-630 IYDLPAPAGENLQ
+630 SAEASELANSHAEI
-643 VSSRR
+643 

>member
-1 MEETKQSKSGV
+1 MEQRDKHETTV
-12 DRIVAV
+12 ERIIAAILPVA
-18 ALPAVTL
+18 AL
-25 VMILYQLIYTQYL
+25 VMICYQLIYTQYI

-48 HLGLAF
+48 HLGLA
-54 LVVLLSLINKEKKG
+54 LIVVLLSLINREKRG
-68 RWLRW
+68 RPFRW
-73 VLLVA
+73 ILLAV
-78 SLAFTTYLMVNL
+78 SMGFSGYLIYCL
-90 NDIMTYRQSIPLPQD
+90 NDILMFRQSIPLPSD
-105 VVVGVVVL
+105 LIVGVIVL
-113 IVTFIVAY
+113 LTIFIVAY
-121 QVLGKTFVIIASASV
+121 QVLGKTFVIIAGA
-136 CYLILGRYL
+136 CLTYLVLGRYL

-154 GFTRLIMW
+154 SFTRIIMW

-176 ILGLSANYLFLLIIF
+176 ILGLSANYLFLLIVF
-191 GSMLYAFG
+191 GGMLYAFG
-199 GVRFIM
+199 GVRFIL
-205 GVGKW
+205 GVGRW

-256 YSAKQAGAIEAASSN
+256 YSPKQAGAIEAASSN

-288 GFTGIPYIK
+288 GFTGIPYIR
-297 IAVAVLV
+297 IALAVLV
-304 PAILYYLGLLFYV
+304 PAILYYLGLLIYV
-317 QINAYRLDIVV
+317 QINAYKLDIRV
-328 EKEKISGKELLLDA
+328 EKEPINIKELLLDA
-342 PLFVVPLGVLIFLLV
+342 PLFLVPLGVLVFLLV

-370 MSLVGLSLI
+370 MSLIFLSLVL
-379 FSFRKETRL
+379 SFRKETRL
-388 NFSEIVKAL
+388 SFREVVAAL
-397 TKGARTACDVTIINA
+397 TRGARTACDVTIINA
-412 IIGVVATCVETS
+412 LIGVVATCIETS

-434 GEISQGILFI
+434 GEISHGILFI
-444 ALLITMVS
+444 ALIITMIS

-512 QLAEAEYW
+512 QLAKAQYW
-520 PTSWEALKAA
+520 PTAWEALKAA

-536 PFFIIYAPVIV
+536 PYFIIYAPVII
-547 LQPDAGI
+547 LRPDAGI
-554 VVSATQL
+554 VVSVTQ
-561 VAIPLGVL
+561 VVSIPFGVL
-569 ALQIF
+569 ALQVF
-574 FSRYFLGILEG
+574 FSRYFIGLVHNRN
-585 PKRIAFGLT
+585 RIAFGIT
-594 ALLFFISVFAKS
+594 ALLFFIAVFARS
-606 WLFLLLGM
+606 FIFLLV
-614 AMFLACA
+614 A
-621 TSQLYKKKR
+621 TALLSICTGAQVILKRRISQS
-630 IYDLPAPAGENLQ
+630 G
-643 VSSRR
+643 

>member
-1 MEETKQSKSGV
+1 MEETKKTKSGV

-18 ALPAVTL
+18 ALPVVAL

-54 LVVLLSLINKEKKG
+54 LVVLLSLIHKEKKG
-68 RWLRW
+68 RLLRW
-73 VLLVA
+73 VLLVI
-78 SLAFTTYLMVNL
+78 SLSFSTYLMVYL
-90 NDIMTYRQSIPLPQD
+90 NDIMMFRQSIPLPSD

-121 QVLGKTFVIIASASV
+121 QVLGKTFVIIAGACL

-154 GFTRLIMW
+154 SFTRLIMW

-191 GSMLYAFG
+191 GGMLYAFG

-256 YSAKQAGAIEAASSN
+256 YKPKQAGAIEAASSN

-297 IAVAVLV
+297 IAVAVLI

-328 EKEKISGKELLLDA
+328 EKEKINGKELLLDS

-379 FSFRKETRL
+379 FSIRKETRL
-388 NFSEIVKAL
+388 NFSEVIQAL

-536 PFFIIYAPVIV
+536 PYFIIYAPVIV
-547 LQPDAGI
+547 LQPDAGM
-554 VVSATQL
+554 VVSVTQL
-561 VAIPLGVL
+561 AAIPLGVL

-574 FSRYFLGILEG
+574 FSRYFLGLLEG
-585 PKRIAFGLT
+585 AKRFAFG
-594 ALLFFISVFAKS
+594 AAAFLFFVSVFAKS
-606 WLFLLLGM
+606 WLFLLLGIM
-614 AMFLACA
+614 LFVACTIA
-621 TSQLYKKKR
+621 QFTQKKR
-630 IYDLPAPAGENLQ
+630 AHGLPETAAGNLQ
-643 VSSRR
+643 PSSRR